1 MSLPTPEPAP
11 TRRARTGLRTVV
23 IAVLAGA
30 LTLGAVIGGTLLA
43 TGGTIYA
50 QQASIRAHSAI
61 PSDSWATGSTQQW
74 STTIDTD
81 ASVFASPGHLF
92 SVKTDGDNAQASTLT
107 AYTMSDS
114 GLSQAWSAS
123 VDTTGDSVAE
133 LGGANNPIYP
143 AFLIWG
149 KNTLIH
155 GRTMYD
161 ITTGSTNDVPWPADA
176 VPVVVGD
183 GDTVVACRKTIC
195 AGYSEGQSGL
205 AQSGEAGSGPLWST
219 AVESAI
225 NAIPGLPATEND
237 AAGGITRDGENYA
250 PVITLSGANYV
261 ILAHH
266 YVINIDTGQALTFD
280 IPEEDPAI
288 YSIVSTDSG
297 WAIRSAY
304 YDLAASSAKEAHLSF
319 YDIGGGKPTSTQ
331 TIQRS
336 LNEDQAM
343 SFPRPMPVKDWE
355 KVFVDN
361 DTSSTAGTN
370 ASTTVDGKTCVQ
382 SISMTDAATI
392 DLSGFDT
399 TAFPCFDQ
407 DAIQLSDH
415 AKVVA
420 VGMKQVTGAPFSLMY
435 DAKTGEQITFEGM
448 DPASGASFTVV
459 DPRQIIGYSPSD
471 GTLTSYSPRSR

>member
-50 QQASIRAHSAI
+50 QQASIHTHSVT
-61 PSDSWATGSTQQW
+61 PSDSWATGSTQLW

-81 ASVFASPGHLF
+81 ASVFTSPGHLF
-92 SVKTDGDNAQASTLT
+92 SVKTDGDNAQASALT

-133 LGGANNPIYP
+133 RGADNPLYP

-149 KNTLIH
+149 KNTIIH
-155 GRTMYD
+155 GRTLYD
-161 ITTGSTNDVPWPADA
+161 ITTGSTSDVPWPTDA
-176 VPVVVGD
+176 VPVVA

-195 AGYSEGQSGL
+195 AGYSESQSGF
-205 AQSGEAGSGPLWST
+205 AQSVEAGSGPLWST

-225 NAIPGLPATEND
+225 NAVPGLSATEND
-237 AAGGITRDGENYA
+237 AAGGITREGGNYV

-261 ILAHH
+261 IIAHH

-280 IPEEDPAI
+280 VPEEDPAI
-288 YSIVSTDSG
+288 YAIVSTDSG

-343 SFPRPMPVKDWE
+343 SFPRPMPVKYWE
-355 KVFVDN
+355 KLFVDN

-370 ASTTVDGKTCVQ
+370 ASTTVDNKLCVQ

-471 GTLTSYSPRSR
+471 GTLTSYAPRSR